1 MPKRKF
7 NRDITEYISLS
18 KSLIAT
24 TRFNNT
30 TYYENKSYRE
40 DVNHTFGCIYTCTQP
55 ITPYIRQDID
65 IYVLEM
71 NNETNRIMGIGLIHN
86 EPIYNKYFVYQ
97 EQKYNVFSYVGNYR
111 IDRNDMTTQQEEIMQ
126 VFDILCFKG
135 KRHMKRL
142 KGIKT
147 FPQDMIYNCRHV
159 IDLNKF
165 IQKSFKQK
173 FTTWIPM

>member
-7 NRDITEYISLS
+7 SYEIKEFISLS

-40 DVNHTFGCIYTCTQP
+40 HVNHTFGCIYTCIQP
-55 ITPYIRQDID
+55 ITPSIRPNID

-71 NNETNRIMGIGLIHN
+71 NNEINRIMGIGLIHN
-86 EPIYNKYFVYQ
+86 QPIYNKYFIHKD
-97 EQKYNVFSYVGNYR
+97 QKYNVFSYIGDYR
-111 IDRNDMTTQQEEIMQ
+111 IDRNDMTSQQEEIIR

-159 IDLNKF
+159 IDLNDFMRKT
-165 IQKSFKQK
+165 FKQN
-173 FTTWIPM
+173 F